1 MSFYSWPLVVGCV
14 VGMVV
19 MVVGW
24 VELPLVATSFD
35 GKGVTVLVECR
46 GCGDVWEWVC
56 VVWGDRVVGRRWL
69 LGLA

>member
-24 VELPLVATSFD
+24 VELPLVATSCD

-46 GCGDVWEWVC
+46 GCGDV
-56 VVWGDRVVGRRWL
+56 
-69 LGLA
+69 